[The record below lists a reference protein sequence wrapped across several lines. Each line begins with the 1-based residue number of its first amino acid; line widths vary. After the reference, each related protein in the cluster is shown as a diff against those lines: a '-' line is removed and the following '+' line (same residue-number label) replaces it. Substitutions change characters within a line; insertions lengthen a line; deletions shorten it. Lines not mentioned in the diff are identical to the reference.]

1 MGPLNAFHIRAVYGM
16 GSGTPLTWICQARGF
31 EYDVVERALA
41 FHQLLDSGNA
51 SVFDTTA
58 KTSVGK
64 LKELL

>member
-1 MGPLNAFHIRAVYGM
+1 M
-16 GSGTPLTWICQARGF
+16 GSGTPLTWICQPRGF

-41 FHQLLDSGNA
+41 LHQLLDSGNA